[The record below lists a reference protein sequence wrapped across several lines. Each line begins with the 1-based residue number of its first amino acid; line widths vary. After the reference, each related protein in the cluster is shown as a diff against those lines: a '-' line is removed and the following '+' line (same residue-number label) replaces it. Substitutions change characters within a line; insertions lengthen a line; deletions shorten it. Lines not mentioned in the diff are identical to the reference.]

1 MPPTPAP
8 GPTPGQQRRRAT
20 EGRVPP
26 GGVTGRVWAAPVLPL
41 RPGIPE
47 SAATITS
54 GMGHYVVRCA
64 EGRDVGGR
72 PGDRCLLSHHRHEEF
87 RTVRTVLISLVHGSA
102 AATHRADQ
110 AGRAELNTSRYSAE
124 APITP
129 CTASAAAASPTL
141 AAFRLA
147 GPATPSR

>member
-1 MPPTPAP
+1 
-8 GPTPGQQRRRAT
+8 
-20 EGRVPP
+20 
-26 GGVTGRVWAAPVLPL
+26 
-41 RPGIPE
+41 GIPE

-72 PGDRCLLSHHRHEEF
+72 PGDRCLLSPPPARGIPY
-87 RTVRTVLISLVHGSA
+87 RSTVLISLVHGSA

-129 CTASAAAASPTL
+129 CTAPAAAASPAL
-141 AAFRLA
+141 AALRLA
-147 GPATPSR
+147 ASACGSCHTVSLIKRPEAQSAYSSAAQKPLVSASKGTAVSPYQATA